1 MPPTSMSLCLL
12 KKKKK
17 KKSVEPSI
25 QFVFCELEMP
35 FQAILLDF
43 FFLCNHELGKGRE
56 GKGTTGKVFCFT
68 HIDSLCIRGHT
79 SSQQNVYLFCLR
91 ETQVFFYLE

>member
-1 MPPTSMSLCLL
+1 MHAISIYGINVLFKFIGVLYYATHFYESMFA
-12 KKKKK
+12 KKKK

-43 FFLCNHELGKGRE
+43 FFCVTMSLGKEEKARARQ
-56 GKGTTGKVFCFT
+56 GK
-68 HIDSLCIRGHT
+68 
-79 SSQQNVYLFCLR
+79 SSVLLI
-91 ETQVFFYLE
+91 